1 MATVTYHLVTLK
13 CLAVPVFLASHN
25 PKTVTQSKDLILS
38 VGYASV
44 SDSGPSTPTTQHHA
58 TGCRKYREGK
68 YQSYLRTGIGQLLMT
83 LFDNQHLVI
92 GIIRGIAVLIRIL
105 AITTAFALA
114 TIRSLSAIGSTLLVA
129 ITGSGSRIAVSVC
142 CSTTVI

>member
-1 MATVTYHLVTLK
+1 M
-13 CLAVPVFLASHN
+13 
-25 PKTVTQSKDLILS
+25 TQSKDLILS

-44 SDSGPSTPTTQHHA
+44 SDSGPNIPMTDSGPSTPTTQHHA